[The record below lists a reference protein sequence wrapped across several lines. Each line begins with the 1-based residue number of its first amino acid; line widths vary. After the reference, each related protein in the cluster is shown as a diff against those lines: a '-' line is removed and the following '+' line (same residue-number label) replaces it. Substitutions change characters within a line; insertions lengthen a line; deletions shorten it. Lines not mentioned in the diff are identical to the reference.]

1 MKPFNEFQARVMK
14 LLPHLRRQGKP
25 LPLVF
30 IGEAGVGKTYIA
42 KWIANQLFKA
52 EKIIEWE
59 LVQFPFLSDN
69 EIFKNLLAKSSNELV
84 IVDEIRQPF
93 LSSEKAKQNLEILIN
108 EWYERGVP
116 YILIFNS
123 ERDLQVSFS
132 EVFKSKVAST
142 SIVVKAEKGE
152 RNPRLKQ
159 KELKDKRF
167 RV

>member
-1 MKPFNEFQARVMK
+1 MKPFNEFQTRVMK
-14 LLPHLRRQGKP
+14 LLPHLKRQRKP

-52 EKIIEWE
+52 GKIIEWE

-69 EIFKNLLAKSSNELV
+69 EIFKTLLAKSSNELV

-93 LSSEKAKQNLEILIN
+93 LSSEKARQNLEILIN
-108 EWYERGVP
+108 EWYERKVP
-116 YILIFNS
+116 YVLIFNS
-123 ERDLQVSFS
+123 EKDLQPFS

-142 SIVVKAEKGE
+142 SIIVKAKRGEK
-152 RNPRLKQ
+152 NPRLKQ